1 MKTNP
6 YKYDPSKYIHDIDY
20 VIEFIAMAHEGQTR
34 KYTGEAYV
42 EHPME
47 VARIVRDVDYN
58 LDMIAAA
65 MCHDIIE
72 DTDYTLADVE
82 KVAGK
87 VSASFV
93 DWLSNK
99 EYPFAT
105 SRKHRKAL
113 IAAHLAK
120 APDAVKTIKLADIL
134 HNTPTIIKYDPDF
147 AKVYVAENKLLL
159 KSLKGGNEELFT
171 RAEKILYDFAA

>member
-6 YKYDPSKYIHDIDY
+6 YKYDPDKYIHDIDY

-34 KYTGEAYV
+34 KYTGEPYV

-72 DTDYTLADVE
+72 DTDYTLEDVE

-87 VSASFV
+87 VSTSYV

-134 HNTPTIIKYDPDF
+134 HNTPTIIIHDPIF

-159 KSLKGGNEELFT
+159 KSLKGGHSDLYA
-171 RAEKILYDFAA
+171 RAEKMLYDFAA

>member
-1 MKTNP
+1 MKFP
-6 YKYDPSKYIHDIDY
+6 F
-20 VIEFIAMAHEGQTR
+20 VIEFITKAHKGQTR
-34 KYTGEAYV
+34 RYTGEDYV

-47 VARIVRDVDYN
+47 VARIVRDDFYD

-72 DTDYTLADVE
+72 DTEYTLDDVE

-87 VSASFV
+87 VSASYV
-93 DWLSNK
+93 EWLSNK
-99 EYPFAT
+99 EYPFAAN
-105 SRKHRKAL
+105 RKHRKAL

-134 HNTPTIIKYDPDF
+134 HNTPTIIEHDPKF

-159 KSLKGGNEELFT
+159 KSLKGGSPALF
-171 RAEKILYDFAA
+171 AKVEKILYDFAA